1 MIHLNLYLFINEK
14 AKGFFLEVRDIKN
27 VEKRISIT
35 WFEREDIIVEKYYT
49 GILIDLNSS

>member
-1 MIHLNLYLFINEK
+1 LYLFINEK

-27 VEKRISIT
+27 VEKRISIR

-49 GILIDLNSS
+49 GIL